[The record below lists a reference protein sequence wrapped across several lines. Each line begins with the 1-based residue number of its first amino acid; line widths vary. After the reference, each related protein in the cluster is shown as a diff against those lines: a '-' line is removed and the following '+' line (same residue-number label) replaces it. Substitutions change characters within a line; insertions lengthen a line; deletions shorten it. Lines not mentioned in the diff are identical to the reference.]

1 MQNCTTNSGGTRFLG
16 AVWGKMGHASF
27 VLSQTM
33 KGYSNCRSANSS
45 TDFER
50 LPAILIVFA
59 SVDGVFCTFLL
70 YGRLSKKR

>member
-1 MQNCTTNSGGTRFLG
+1 MQNCTNSGGTTISWSRL
-16 AVWGKMGHASF
+16 GKMGHASF
-27 VLSQTM
+27 SLSQTM